1 MHLIRAIHVHSVA
14 KEGRKCQQSNVYL
27 LKDVPAKTGAELL
40 TYIVYF
46 IMAPKE
52 EI

>member
-1 MHLIRAIHVHSVA
+1 VA

-40 TYIVYF
+40 AYIVSF
-46 IMAPKE
+46 LMGSKKE
-52 EI
+52 I